1 MRDTLG
7 SLAVLGAVAFTA
19 FGLPLIDRA
28 MPPSR
33 PAAVEPFPV
42 GGGVTVVP
50 PPGAAIDMSKTRPG
64 ADRGTALFLA
74 NGVRLAVVVMPYR
87 GNLDDASARLHNK
100 LMRAGQSQV
109 GPGGPVRTFDD
120 VAGLWGTYS
129 TSGRPGT
136 YAVFVADG
144 RSAELTAS
152 GPESDLR
159 SLGAGIEIVIR
170 SVRFGPPGRGP

>member
-28 MPPSR
+28 LPPSR

-42 GGGVTVVP
+42 GGGVTVMP
-50 PPGAAIDMSKTRPG
+50 PPGAEIDVSKTRPG

-74 NGVRLAVVVMPYR
+74 DGVRLAVVVTPYR
-87 GNLDDASARLHNK
+87 GNLDDASSRLHNK
-100 LMRAGQSQV
+100 LMRAGDAQV
-109 GPGGPVRTFDD
+109 GQGGPVRTADD
-120 VAGLWGTYS
+120 VAGLQGSYS

-144 RSAELTAS
+144 RSVEVTAS
-152 GPESDLR
+152 GTDAELR
-159 SLGAGIEIVIR
+159 GLGAGIEMVIR